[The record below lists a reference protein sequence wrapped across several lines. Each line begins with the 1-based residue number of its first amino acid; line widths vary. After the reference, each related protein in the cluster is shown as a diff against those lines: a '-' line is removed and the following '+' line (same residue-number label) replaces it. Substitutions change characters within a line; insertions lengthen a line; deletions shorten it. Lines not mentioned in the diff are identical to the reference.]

1 MCPWCAQEREK
12 GAVNSGADEE
22 GSADSKEGVKK
33 EEKMNGGGDGE
44 GCGGGGG
51 DGGGGESVKGEM
63 ITTLP
68 LAAPKS
74 SFRFLDGPKAN
85 KNEDEAGVEKDGQGD
100 GTKSADKQTNGHGY
114 HG

>member
-1 MCPWCAQEREK
+1 
-12 GAVNSGADEE
+12 
-22 GSADSKEGVKK
+22 
-33 EEKMNGGGDGE
+33 
-44 GCGGGGG
+44 
-51 DGGGGESVKGEM
+51 M

-85 KNEDEAGVEKDGQGD
+85 ENEEEAGVEKDGQGD
-100 GTKSADKQTNGHGY
+100 GTKSAVKQTHGLGY

>member
-22 GSADSKEGVKK
+22 GSADSKVGAKR
-33 EEKMNGGGDGE
+33 EEKMNGGGDG
-44 GCGGGGG
+44 GGGGG
-51 DGGGGESVKGEM
+51 GGGGGENVKGEM

-85 KNEDEAGVEKDGQGD
+85 ENEEEAGVEKDGQGD
-100 GTKSADKQTNGHGY
+100 GTKSAVKQTHGLGY

>member
-33 EEKMNGGGDGE
+33 EDKMNGGGDGG

-51 DGGGGESVKGEM
+51 GEERVKGEM

-68 LAAPKS
+68 LAAQTSP
-74 SFRFLDGPKAN
+74 FRFLDGPKAN
-85 KNEDEAGVEKDGQGD
+85 KNEEEAGVGKDGQGD
-100 GTKSADKQTNGHGY
+100 GTKNVVKQTNGQGY